1 MEKILMKKGNMVHY
15 VPCESEKDFLSF
27 GWEKAYLTEKKEEN
41 TTKETTTKETTKKKT
56 KKSN

>member
-27 GWEKAYLTEKKEEN
+27 GWEKANLTEKKEEN
-41 TTKETTTKETTKKKT
+41 TTKETTKKKT

>member
-1 MEKILMKKGNMVHY
+1 MEKILMKNGNMVHY

-27 GWEKAYLTEKKEEN
+27 GWEKADLTEKKEEN
-41 TTKETTTKETTKKKT
+41 TKKETTKKKT